1 MGWCAFHPGCYTL
14 DSRNREDRLM
24 MGSTRETVDAGT
36 ATCDDEVGAPDAL
49 ENGGECTARVTVIL
63 IDHGTVIVDAIDWF

>member
-1 MGWCAFHPGCYTL
+1 
-14 DSRNREDRLM
+14 

>member
-1 MGWCAFHPGCYTL
+1 
-14 DSRNREDRLM
+14 

-49 ENGGECTARVTVIL
+49 ENGDGRPLQVTVIL
-63 IDHGTVIVDAIDWF
+63 IDHGTVIVDALDWF